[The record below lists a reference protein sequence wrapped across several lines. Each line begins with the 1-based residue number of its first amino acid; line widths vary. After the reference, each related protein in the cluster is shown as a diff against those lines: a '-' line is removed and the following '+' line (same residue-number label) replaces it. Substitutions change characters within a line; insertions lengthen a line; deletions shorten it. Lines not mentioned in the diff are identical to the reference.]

1 MTFSWQLQ
9 IKASQLGTIEA
20 GNRCVLSCWD
30 FAGER
35 HRESVLQN
43 IAVNLDSW
51 TVQTK
56 QETAIYHT
64 LNKLSV
70 DTSRKVSSNR
80 TVRHSCVLAQRL
92 ALYACCHLS
101 FGPRARLIVW

>member
-1 MTFSWQLQ
+1 MLRCAWAFTFVW
-9 IKASQLGTIEA
+9 
-20 GNRCVLSCWD
+20 CV
-30 FAGER
+30 GER

-43 IAVNLDSW
+43 IAVNLESW

-70 DTSRKVSSNR
+70 DTSRKVGR
-80 TVRHSCVLAQRL
+80 KAYQHCTLA
-92 ALYACCHLS
+92 AAACWVSRCLMLP
-101 FGPRARLIVW
+101 F

>member
-1 MTFSWQLQ
+1 MVCCHAPGCEGF
-9 IKASQLGTIEA
+9 LG
-20 GNRCVLSCWD
+20 
-30 FAGER
+30 AGER

-43 IAVNLDSW
+43 IAVNLESW

-70 DTSRKVSSNR
+70 DTSRKVWYVTR
-80 TVRHSCVLAQRL
+80 QHYIQGTPAT
-92 ALYACCHLS
+92 AKLS
-101 FGPRARLIVW
+101 IRIITQM

>member
-1 MTFSWQLQ
+1 MSSDGEYACSMSLTRNH
-9 IKASQLGTIEA
+9 I
-20 GNRCVLSCWD
+20 
-30 FAGER
+30 AGER

-43 IAVNLDSW
+43 IAANLDGW

-70 DTSRKVSSNR
+70 DTSRKVY
-80 TVRHSCVLAQRL
+80 
-92 ALYACCHLS
+92 ALTEVDC
-101 FGPRARLIVW
+101 

>member
-1 MTFSWQLQ
+1 MSLTLNF
-9 IKASQLGTIEA
+9 G
-20 GNRCVLSCWD
+20 
-30 FAGER
+30 AGER

-43 IAVNLDSW
+43 IAANLDGW

-70 DTSRKVSSNR
+70 DTSRKVRTAMSS
-80 TVRHSCVLAQRL
+80 Q
-92 ALYACCHLS
+92 ALSSHAKMSEC
-101 FGPRARLIVW
+101 AN